1 MTTVQIQQELCK
13 KDSTVQICLYLHL
26 CVFQHD
32 LIEWLHLLGLG
43 MYHETLAGQGYDDI
57 EYVTDITWE
66 DLEEIGIKK
75 LGKHIPFLHR
85 GGHDVFIFLYQSD

>member
-1 MTTVQIQQELCK
+1 MC
-13 KDSTVQICLYLHL
+13 C
-26 CVFQHD
+26 FQHD

-43 MYHETLAGQGYDDI
+43 MYHETLSSQGYDNI

-75 LGKHIPFLHR
+75 LGKRH
-85 GGHDVFIFLYQSD
+85 V